1 MERADKNQICT
12 ACLGVFQEEL
22 FAEISEN
29 VRKNTDLLKYDSEK
43 ILASV
48 SLPVSLHLRQ
58 LGIWIGLIN
67 TFGEVITK
75 TESPDI
81 PLKEVLKTLLVPK
94 ICDLTKKT
102 FDQNGMMV
110 NIFLDYDQEDA
121 EMSVVPQLKPEL
133 FQVKHPNNKL
143 G

>member
-1 MERADKNQICT
+1 M
-12 ACLGVFQEEL
+12 FQEEL

-94 ICDLTKKT
+94 ICDLTQKT

-133 FQVKHPNNKL
+133 FQVKHPNNK
-143 G
+143 

>member
-133 FQVKHPNNKL
+133 FQVKHPNNK
-143 G
+143 